1 MNNSNQH
8 SEYRGESEIEKK
20 EFAFVLE
27 TIEEEK
33 KISKLPV
40 NTQDIKQN
48 QAILLPY
55 YLKANGSFQVGDN
68 IYLTLGEHEYEF
80 LVMGFVEDPLF
91 ATPLNISVYKCYIM
105 KAYLEEIE
113 GEEPSLKESKYKTY
127 KVRLKEGERSIEFD
141 DKISTLLTKEV
152 PDLSNS
158 INMGMNWESMKG
170 GDAILSKVAMGIMLV
185 FSGLLVIISLIIV
198 RFSVRGFIED
208 NMKNIGVLQACGYTV
223 RQLRCSIF
231 MEMFGITAIASTI
244 GLTAGISGS
253 GLIRNAQASMIG
265 LSWNQT
271 FDLKAAVVTMTL
283 VLVLISTVTL
293 SATKIYKRIS
303 ILDALRGGIHNHNF
317 RRNYLPLDK
326 CMFSK
331 SVALGC
337 KSILG
342 EKMKNIAILFIIM
355 LLSFTCCAGF
365 FLYENFAKDTS
376 KLLKL
381 TGIELGTAIITGG
394 NLEQIKEKA
403 ETFKSIDQILC
414 YENCSVKL
422 MYKDSQVT
430 ITCDMW
436 SDPKSLINETI
447 VEGRLPEYENEIV
460 VTTNVSEKL
469 VAEVGD
475 VIYVEGL
482 GEKKSYI
489 ITGIDQKINN
499 MGLKALM
506 TLEGQAR
513 LNGINQVSSLY
524 VYAKE
529 GYSFEEIQTE
539 ITKQFTGINIFE
551 SVKQAEDSLN
561 GISRGMEL
569 ICAIFVTITVL
580 VVTMVVM
587 LLIKSKLMKERKN
600 YGIYKALGFTS
611 GELMRQTIMTN
622 FPVDLIGAVAG
633 AILAG
638 YFTNS
643 LVALCLSF
651 LESENVIWT
660 LAWDGFFWLL

>member
-208 NMKNIGVLQACGYTV
+208 NIKNIGVLQACGYTI

-231 MEMFGITAIASTI
+231 IEMFGITAIASTI
-244 GLTAGISGS
+244 GLTAGSSGS
-253 GLIRNAQASMIG
+253 
-265 LSWNQT
+265 
-271 FDLKAAVVTMTL
+271 
-283 VLVLISTVTL
+283 
-293 SATKIYKRIS
+293 
-303 ILDALRGGIHNHNF
+303 
-317 RRNYLPLDK
+317 
-326 CMFSK
+326 
-331 SVALGC
+331 
-337 KSILG
+337 
-342 EKMKNIAILFIIM
+342 
-355 LLSFTCCAGF
+355 
-365 FLYENFAKDTS
+365 
-376 KLLKL
+376 
-381 TGIELGTAIITGG
+381 
-394 NLEQIKEKA
+394 
-403 ETFKSIDQILC
+403 
-414 YENCSVKL
+414 
-422 MYKDSQVT
+422 
-430 ITCDMW
+430 
-436 SDPKSLINETI
+436 
-447 VEGRLPEYENEIV
+447 
-460 VTTNVSEKL
+460 
-469 VAEVGD
+469 
-475 VIYVEGL
+475 
-482 GEKKSYI
+482 
-489 ITGIDQKINN
+489 
-499 MGLKALM
+499 
-506 TLEGQAR
+506 
-513 LNGINQVSSLY
+513 
-524 VYAKE
+524 
-529 GYSFEEIQTE
+529 
-539 ITKQFTGINIFE
+539 
-551 SVKQAEDSLN
+551 
-561 GISRGMEL
+561 
-569 ICAIFVTITVL
+569 
-580 VVTMVVM
+580 
-587 LLIKSKLMKERKN
+587 
-600 YGIYKALGFTS
+600 
-611 GELMRQTIMTN
+611 
-622 FPVDLIGAVAG
+622 
-633 AILAG
+633 
-638 YFTNS
+638 S
-643 LVALCLSF
+643 LVKKFKHL
-651 LESENVIWT
+651 
-660 LAWDGFFWLL
+660 